1 MLKMPSV
8 ACTGLALI
16 GKKGLKMAD
25 GRIKKSVLKRFKKFE
40 LHRALFIL
48 PNAFTMASIFC
59 GVYAILHTVLYSGP
73 EALYH
78 SAMAVFFAGF
88 FDMFDGRVARL
99 TKTQSEFGME
109 FDSLADVISFGVAPA
124 VIVYRWA
131 LWSIGPIGILSATC
145 FTACGAIRLAR
156 FNVLAR
162 RPESSGDFFV
172 GLPIPIAASMLVALV
187 VAHFR
192 LFEGLPVTRHV
203 LVTTLVLI
211 LAFLMVSS
219 VPFWTFKNVKFGRKT
234 IYFLFAAAISFFI
247 AGLVIPVSLI
257 LVTMIGSYIAAGI
270 ARGIYLKTK
279 KQTPKLEPPAEP
291 RSKKNHSEPK

>member
-1 MLKMPSV
+1 MRV
-8 ACTGLALI
+8 E
-16 GKKGLKMAD
+16 
-25 GRIKKSVLKRFKKFE
+25 GRIRKGVFKRLRKFE
-40 LHRALFIL
+40 LRRALFIL

-59 GVYAILHTVLYSGP
+59 GTYAILHTVMHSGP

-78 SAMAVFFAGF
+78 SAIAVFFAGF
-88 FDMFDGRVARL
+88 FDMFDGRVARM

-131 LWSIGPIGILSATC
+131 LWPIGPLGILSVTC
-145 FTACGAIRLAR
+145 FAACGAIRLAR

-162 RPESSGDFFV
+162 RPSTSPDYFV

-192 LFEGLPVTRHV
+192 LFEGLPVTRHI
-203 LVTTLVLI
+203 LVIALVLL

-219 VPFWTFKNVKFGRKT
+219 VSFWTFKNVKFGRKT
-234 IYFLFAAAISFFI
+234 IYFLFIAALALFI

-257 LVTMIGSYIAAGI
+257 LVTFLGIYIAAGI
-270 ARGIYLKTK
+270 GREIYIAIK
-279 KQTPKLEPPAEP
+279 KKP
-291 RSKKNHSEPK
+291 SEDEDASADSD

>member
-1 MLKMPSV
+1 MIPE
-8 ACTGLALI
+8 
-16 GKKGLKMAD
+16 
-25 GRIKKSVLKRFKKFE
+25 GRIKKGVFRKLRRFE
-40 LHRALFIL
+40 LRRALFIL
-48 PNAFTMASIFC
+48 PNAFTLASIFC
-59 GVYAILHTVLYSGP
+59 GSYAILHTVLHSGP

-78 SAMAVFFAGF
+78 SAIAVFFAGF
-88 FDMFDGRVARL
+88 FDMFDGRVARM

-131 LWSIGPIGILSATC
+131 LWPVGPLGIFAVIC

-156 FNVLAR
+156 FNVIAR
-162 RPESSGDFFV
+162 RPSTSSDYFV

-203 LVTTLVLI
+203 LVILLVLI

-219 VPFWTFKNVKFGRKT
+219 VSFWTFKNVKFGRRT
-234 IYFLFAAAISFFI
+234 IYLLFVAAIALFI

-257 LVTMIGSYIAAGI
+257 LVAFLGAYIAAGI
-270 ARGIYLKTK
+270 TREIYLAL
-279 KQTPKLEPPAEP
+279 Q
-291 RSKKNHSEPK
+291 RGNSDVSSF

>member
-1 MLKMPSV
+1 MMV
-8 ACTGLALI
+8 
-16 GKKGLKMAD
+16 D
-25 GRIKKSVLKRFKKFE
+25 GQIKKSVLKRFKKFE

-48 PNAFTMASIFC
+48 PNAFTIASIFC
-59 GVYAILHTVLYSGP
+59 GSYAILHTVLYSGP

-78 SAMAVFFAGF
+78 SAIAVFFAGF

-99 TKTQSEFGME
+99 TKTQSDFGME

-131 LWSIGPIGILSATC
+131 LWPIGPIGIFSAIC
-145 FTACGAIRLAR
+145 FISCGAIRLAR

-162 RPESSGDFFV
+162 RPSTSSDFFV

-192 LFEGLPVTRHV
+192 LFEGMPVTRHI
-203 LVTTLVLI
+203 LVITLMLI

-219 VPFWTFKNVKFGRKT
+219 VSFWTFKNVKFGRKT
-234 IYFLFAAAISFFI
+234 IYFLFIAAIALFI

-257 LVTMIGSYIAAGI
+257 LVAMIGSYISLGI
-270 ARGIYLKTK
+270 AREIYIIATA
-279 KQTPKLEPPAEP
+279 KQRIK
-291 RSKKNHSEPK
+291 

>member
-1 MLKMPSV
+1 MTAV
-8 ACTGLALI
+8 GRY
-16 GKKGLKMAD
+16 KKG
-25 GRIKKSVLKRFKKFE
+25 VFKRFRKFE
-40 LHRALFIL
+40 LKRALFIL

-78 SAMAVFFAGF
+78 SAIAVFFAGF

-99 TKTQSEFGME
+99 TKTQSDFGME

-131 LWSIGPIGILSATC
+131 LWPVGPIGILTVTC

-162 RPESSGDFFV
+162 RPSTSSNYSV
-172 GLPIPIAASMLVALV
+172 GLPIPIAASMLIALV

-203 LVTTLVLI
+203 SVIFLVLA

-219 VPFWTFKNVKFGRKT
+219 VSFWTFKNVKFGRRT
-234 IYFLFAAAISFFI
+234 IFLLFVAAIALFV
-247 AGLVIPVSLI
+247 AGLKIPVSLI
-257 LVTMIGSYIAAGI
+257 LVAFLGVYICAGV
-270 ARGIYLKTK
+270 AREIYMAIK
-279 KQTPKLEPPAEP
+279 KKPEEPPADTGDHAP
-291 RSKKNHSEPK
+291 

>member
-1 MLKMPSV
+1 MV
-8 ACTGLALI
+8 NGQHR
-16 GKKGLKMAD
+16 KG
-25 GRIKKSVLKRFKKFE
+25 VLKRLRKFE
-40 LHRALFIL
+40 LHKALFIL

-59 GVYAILHTVLYSGP
+59 GSYAILHTVLHSSP
-73 EALYH
+73 EGLYH
-78 SAMAVFFAGF
+78 SAIAVFFAGF

-99 TKTQSEFGME
+99 TRTQSEFGME

-131 LWSIGPIGILSATC
+131 LWPIGPIGILSAIC

-162 RPESSGDFFV
+162 RQEGSGDFFV

-192 LFEGLPVTRHV
+192 LFEGLPVTRHLLVISLV
-203 LVTTLVLI
+203 LV

-219 VPFWTFKNVKFGRKT
+219 ISFWTFKRVKFGRKT
-234 IYFLFAAAISFFI
+234 IYFLFVAAIALFI
-247 AGLVIPVSLI
+247 AGLMIPVSLI
-257 LVTMIGSYIAAGI
+257 LVTMIGGYIVAGI
-270 ARGIYLKTK
+270 TREIYVTVK
-279 KQTPKLEPPAEP
+279 KKPP
-291 RSKKNHSEPK
+291 SKGLFEPKNKA